1 MNDFGFGR
9 SFIIRKASIGFVRME
24 VLRIKGALCKR
35 VRSQETGILCT
46 DACGSKEKDRAPQG
60 HFRHRTLSTVFLSK
74 LPPEKDYNNLLQSNT
89 LSNPNETNFRQ
100 LQPTYFYF
108 ARNGIRQ

>member
-1 MNDFGFGR
+1 VNDFGFGR

-46 DACGSKEKDRAPQG
+46 DACGSKEKGRAQQG
-60 HFRHRTLSTVFLSK
+60 QLHNPPSSLCRFFLPSPFRERL
-74 LPPEKDYNNLLQSNT
+74 YNKLLQ
-89 LSNPNETNFRQ
+89 
-100 LQPTYFYF
+100 
-108 ARNGIRQ
+108 